1 MILEI
6 QQGFKNIH
14 SWDTDWL
21 CSNAQLKWV
30 YLHAEFLF
38 PKKNMLHNA
47 PVVLGSFSNN
57 DGYSE
62 DDAL

>member
-30 YLHAEFLF
+30 YLHAEFIF
-38 PKKNMLHNA
+38 PKKKHAAQRTCSIREL
-47 PVVLGSFSNN
+47 
-57 DGYSE
+57 
-62 DDAL
+62 